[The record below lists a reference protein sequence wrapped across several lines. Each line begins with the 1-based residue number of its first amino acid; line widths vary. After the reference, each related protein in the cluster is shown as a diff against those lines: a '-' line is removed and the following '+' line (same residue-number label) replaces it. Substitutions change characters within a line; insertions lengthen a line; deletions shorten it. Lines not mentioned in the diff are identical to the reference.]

1 MMSMSD
7 APHASAQRAYRKIC
21 AWCRCDLGPLTY
33 TADNHSYG
41 ICATC
46 LQSHYADLLE
56 EAPAPAVTV
65 VRAGQCAQHPLVRA
79 SRRSTVT
86 PRVVALTGA
95 RAEGR

>member
-7 APHASAQRAYRKIC
+7 APHANAQRAYRKIC

-56 EAPAPAVTV
+56 DAPAPPVAVV
-65 VRAGQCAQHPLVRA
+65 HAAQCAHHRLVRA
-79 SRRSTVT
+79 SRRAVAS
-86 PRVVALTGA
+86 RVVALAGA
-95 RAEGR
+95 RAERR